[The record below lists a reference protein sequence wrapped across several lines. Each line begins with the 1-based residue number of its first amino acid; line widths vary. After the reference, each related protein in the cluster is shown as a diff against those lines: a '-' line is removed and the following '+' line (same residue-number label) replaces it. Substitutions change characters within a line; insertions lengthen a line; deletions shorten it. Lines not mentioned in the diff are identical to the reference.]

1 MYPGNLQPGFKISF
15 LLKGSIKLLPFN
27 LTCLNPSYLI
37 MPNEKTDEGLKR
49 VVGVSGLALS
59 IVNGVIGAGIFAL
72 PAIVSIAMGAFGV
85 FGYIFCSIL
94 LAAIML
100 CYAEIGS
107 RVTTSGGSYAYVE
120 AAFGNFPGYIINWLY
135 FFGWS
140 ILSSAALMNIIAD
153 SLAVIFPVLSNPL
166 IRGFFFFVL
175 IGFMI
180 LINVRGAK
188 QGIGF
193 VKGITIIKL
202 LPLLGIIIF
211 GFSHVKTANLQWEHI
226 PSLKTF
232 SDTALILFFAFAGF
246 ETSLGVSG
254 EFKNPKRTVPLGIL
268 LGGITVLIVYM
279 LLQTVTQGVLGAGI
293 ASFKDAPLAAVAEKI
308 VGPVGATIL
317 LFTAAI
323 SCLGSVSVDVM
334 ATPRS
339 LFAGA
344 NDGMF
349 PKFLGKVH
357 SKFATPY
364 LAVTTYGTLIFIFSI
379 SGGFKQLAILASA
392 AILLVYLAV
401 ILATIKL
408 RKKKQDASEKTF
420 RTPGRLIFPFIGIG
434 AITWLLSSLNKWE
447 ILSTIIFIAAVC
459 VIYFVMKKFK
469 NKKTVVSSS
478 ETTL

>member
-1 MYPGNLQPGFKISF
+1 MA
-15 LLKGSIKLLPFN
+15 
-27 LTCLNPSYLI
+27 
-37 MPNEKTDEGLKR
+37 NEKTAEGLKR
-49 VVGVSGLALS
+49 VVGVSGLAMT
-59 IVNGVIGAGIFAL
+59 IVNGIIGAGIFVL
-72 PAIVSIAMGAFGV
+72 PATVGIALGGFGV
-85 FGYIFCSIL
+85 FGYIFCSIM

-107 RVTTSGGSYAYVE
+107 RVTGSGGSYAYVE

-140 ILSSAALMNIIAD
+140 ILGGAALMNIIAD
-153 SLAVIFPVLSNPL
+153 SLAVLFPVFSNPL
-166 IRGFFFFVL
+166 IRGSLFFVL

-188 QGIGF
+188 QGIGL

-202 LPLLGIIIF
+202 LPLLAIIIF
-211 GFSHVKTANLQWEHI
+211 GFSQVKATNLQWQQL

-232 SDTALILFFAFAGF
+232 SDTALVLFFAFAGF

-254 EFKNPKRTVPLGIL
+254 EFKDPKRTVPLGIL

-279 LLQTVTQGVLGAGI
+279 LLQTVTQGVLGADI
-293 ASFKDAPLAAVAEKI
+293 AQFKDAPLAAVAQKI

-317 LFTAAI
+317 LITAAI
-323 SCLGSVSVDVM
+323 SCFGSVSADIM

-349 PKFLGKVH
+349 PKFIGKVH
-357 SKFATPY
+357 PKYATPY
-364 LAVTTYGTLIFIFSI
+364 LAVITYGTLIFIFSI
-379 SGGFKQLAILASA
+379 SGGFKQLAVLASA

-401 ILATIKL
+401 IFATIKL
-408 RKKKQDASEKTF
+408 RKQKQDAAEKTF
-420 RTPGRLIFPFIGIG
+420 SMPGGLIFPFIGIA
-434 AITWLLSSLNKWE
+434 AICWLLTGLSKWE
-447 ILSTIIFIAAVC
+447 ILSTLIFIAAIC
-459 VIYFVMKKFK
+459 VIYFAMRKLKK
-469 NKKTVVSSS
+469 
-478 ETTL
+478 

>member
-1 MYPGNLQPGFKISF
+1 MVTTQ
-15 LLKGSIKLLPFN
+15 
-27 LTCLNPSYLI
+27 
-37 MPNEKTDEGLKR
+37 TDEGLKR
-49 VVGVSGLALS
+49 VVGVPGLALT

-72 PAIVSIAMGAFGV
+72 PAIVGIEIGAFGV
-85 FGYIFCSIL
+85 FGYIFCSIMM
-94 LAAIML
+94 AAIML

-107 RVTTSGGSYAYVE
+107 CVTTSGGSYAYVA
-120 AAFGNFPGYIINWLY
+120 AAFGRFPGYIINWLY

-140 ILSSAALMNIIAD
+140 VLSSAALINIIAD
-153 SLAVIFPVLSNPL
+153 SLSVIFPALTNPL
-166 IRGFFFFVL
+166 IRAALFFLL
-175 IGFMI
+175 ISFMVV
-180 LINVRGAK
+180 INVRGAK

-211 GFSHVKTANLQWEHI
+211 GFSKVKSGNLHWEHI

-232 SDTALILFFAFAGF
+232 GDTALILFFAFAGF

-254 EFKNPKRTVPLGIL
+254 EFKNPKRTVPLGIFI
-268 LGGITVLIVYM
+268 GGIVVLIVYM
-279 LLQTVTQGVLGAGI
+279 LLQTVTQGVLGSEI

-317 LFTAAI
+317 LITAAV
-323 SCLGSVSVDVM
+323 SCFGCVSADVM

-349 PKFLGKVH
+349 PKVLGKVH
-357 SKFATPY
+357 PKFATPHV
-364 LAVTTYGTLIFIFSI
+364 AVTIYGSLIFIFSV

-392 AILLVYLAV
+392 AILLVYLTV

-408 RKKKQDASEKTF
+408 RSKKQDAAGKTF
-420 RTPGRLIFPFIGIG
+420 RIPGGLIVPLIGI
-434 AITWLLSSLNKWE
+434 ASIVWLLSSLSKWE
-447 ILSTIIFIAAVC
+447 ILSTIIFIVVIC
-459 VIYFVMKKFK
+459 LIYFAMKKLK
-469 NKKTVVSSS
+469 RKK
-478 ETTL
+478 